1 GFTFQAWGPASDGE
15 RLKAALASFT
25 APYGTTEKTPGGA
38 DGTNGTGADL
48 GLIPAGESVTS
59 RYARTYDALISAAG
73 FAHGHHGH
81 TDGTG
86 FAGTTT
92 AAAAAG
98 GDAGTEAGAD
108 SVGHADGAGAGAG
121 SGGSAEAAA
130 TGASNGGGCSQPPGT
145 KAVINITV
153 PLSALLGF
161 GFAFKNQ
168 NETDTGN
175 DANGVAYPA
184 AGAAGAATAGGT
196 NTTGATGNT
205 GASAAPGPEP
215 GAEPGPDPG
224 GGTGG
229 GVTTTAT
236 ATAGGTNA
244 NTGPPSTV
252 PGFPGYPGVAVTED
266 GNVLALSAVRAM
278 APTAQIRRLIF
289 DDRTGLPLDLGR
301 AHRLAPGYLR
311 TAAFAG
317 HTTCAWS
324 GGCDVPVS
332 QCEADHITEFSHG
345 GETKATN
352 LQPLCSTH
360 NRAKY
365 RHSRTENT
373 PTNGTGGTG
382 GGAHGGSGAEATG
395 TTDTGTG

>member
-1 GFTFQAWGPASDGE
+1 
-15 RLKAALASFT
+15 
-25 APYGTTEKTPGGA
+25 
-38 DGTNGTGADL
+38 
-48 GLIPAGESVTS
+48 
-59 RYARTYDALISAAG
+59 
-73 FAHGHHGH
+73 
-81 TDGTG
+81 
-86 FAGTTT
+86 
-92 AAAAAG
+92 
-98 GDAGTEAGAD
+98 
-108 SVGHADGAGAGAG
+108 
-121 SGGSAEAAA
+121 
-130 TGASNGGGCSQPPGT
+130 
-145 KAVINITV
+145 
-153 PLSALLGF
+153 LSALLGF
-161 GFAFKNQ
+161 GFAFKDQ
-168 NETDTGN
+168 NDTDT
-175 DANGVAYPA
+175 DADADADGVGGTGTAAVGTA
-184 AGAAGAATAGGT
+184 AGANGTAGTATAGGA
-196 NTTGATGNT
+196 NTTGATG
-205 GASAAPGPEP
+205 SPPGS
-215 GAEPGPDPG
+215 GPDPG

-229 GVTTTAT
+229 GATTT

-252 PGFPGYPGVAVTED
+252 PGFPGSAGVAVTED

-382 GGAHGGSGAEATG
+382 GGAKGGSGTEATEP
-395 TTDTGTG
+395 DPDNDNVSTG

>member
-1 GFTFQAWGPASDGE
+1 
-15 RLKAALASFT
+15 
-25 APYGTTEKTPGGA
+25 GGA
-38 DGTNGTGADL
+38 AGDTTNGNGNGTGT
-48 GLIPAGESVTS
+48 AG
-59 RYARTYDALISAAG
+59 AG
-73 FAHGHHGH
+73 
-81 TDGTG
+81 
-86 FAGTTT
+86 
-92 AAAAAG
+92 AAA
-98 GDAGTEAGAD
+98 DAGTD

-121 SGGSAEAAA
+121 SGGSAAA
-130 TGASNGGGCSQPPGT
+130 TGATAGGGCLQPPGS

-168 NETDTGN
+168 NETDTNNAN
-175 DANGVAYPA
+175 DADGVGGTGTAAVGTA
-184 AGAAGAATAGGT
+184 AGANGTAGTATAGGT

-205 GASAAPGPEP
+205 GATTAPGPEP

-229 GVTTTAT
+229 GATATNT

-244 NTGPPSTV
+244 NTGPPSATTG
-252 PGFPGYPGVAVTED
+252 PPSTTPDSPGHSGFPGVPVSSGVAVTED

-365 RHSRTENT
+365 RHTRTKTE
-373 PTNGTGGTG
+373 
-382 GGAHGGSGAEATG
+382 
-395 TTDTGTG
+395 